1 VLLLPLRGLSR
12 RPMPLFWCD
21 FVNFGADPSIY
32 DVFERKLTNSHLF
45 AANRVADHRA

>member
-1 VLLLPLRGLSR
+1 
-12 RPMPLFWCD
+12 MPLFWCD

-45 AANRVADHRA
+45 TGAGADAG